1 MRMVMPKI
9 TVLITG
15 GTGYIGSRVAEDI
28 FKLGEHKV
36 IIFSRGEQQQWKMK
50 SRFPQFT
57 YIIGDTRDKMRI
69 FDAMYNVDYVFHAA
83 ALKQVPSCEVNP
95 MEAVKTN
102 VLGSQNVCD
111 AAIACGVK
119 TVVALSTDKAV
130 YPVSAMGL
138 SKAMME
144 KIVCNMNRVPCYT
157 RFSCIRLG
165 NVIGSSGSVV
175 PLFMRQ
181 ISELK
186 HLTLTVGDMTRF
198 HLTPKMV
205 SDLALYAMENTS
217 GGEIFAHKAPACTM
231 EALAY
236 AMIVKYSPFGENH
249 PIDITGPRPGEKLHE
264 SLVTEGEMKRSTENS
279 LYFCVHPEYA
289 PHSITTTRTGEY
301 TSTNTSQLSHQEIL
315 ALLQEIECK

>member
-175 PLFMRQ
+175 PLFMCQ

-217 GGEIFAHKAPACTM
+217 GGEIFA
-231 EALAY
+231 
-236 AMIVKYSPFGENH
+236 
-249 PIDITGPRPGEKLHE
+249 
-264 SLVTEGEMKRSTENS
+264 
-279 LYFCVHPEYA
+279 
-289 PHSITTTRTGEY
+289 
-301 TSTNTSQLSHQEIL
+301 
-315 ALLQEIECK
+315 